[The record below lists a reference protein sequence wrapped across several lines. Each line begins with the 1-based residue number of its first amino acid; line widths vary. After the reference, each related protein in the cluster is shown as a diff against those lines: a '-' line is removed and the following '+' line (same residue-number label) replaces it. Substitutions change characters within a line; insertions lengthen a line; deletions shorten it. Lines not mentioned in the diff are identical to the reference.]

1 MKINP
6 NKPNIHEILGIVR
19 KIPWVVLFSA
29 YIIEE
34 DKIKPE
40 PITDIIVLRL
50 CLLISILSLCISSD
64 LFSISIF

>member
-50 CLLISILSLCISSD
+50 CLLTVSYTHLTQPTILLV
-64 LFSISIF
+64 